1 MSLQVHFFVSCVN
14 QGKKEV
20 GVKSIFPLP
29 IKKSRQRALE
39 PRCGWLR

>member
-1 MSLQVHFFVSCVN
+1 MSLRVLFFLSYIN

-29 IKKSRQRALE
+29 IKKYNVL
-39 PRCGWLR
+39 